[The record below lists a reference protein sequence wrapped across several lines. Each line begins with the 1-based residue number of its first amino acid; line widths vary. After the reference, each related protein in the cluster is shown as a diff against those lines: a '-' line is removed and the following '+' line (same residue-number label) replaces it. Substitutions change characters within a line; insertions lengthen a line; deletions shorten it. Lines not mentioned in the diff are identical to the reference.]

1 MSSIR
6 SWTRPL
12 AVLGL
17 AALTLPGAA
26 LGQAAPTGTLT
37 IGSAQDGVSMDP
49 QMYRHAH
56 SETLQVNMR
65 NRLWISIPPIGELIP
80 QLAESISQ
88 VDDTHYDVKLRQGV
102 HFHNGEEM
110 TADDVVYTFK
120 RLWDPDNKSPRA
132 NMGNMAN
139 IENIEAVDRYTV
151 RWTTKV
157 PFGPPE
163 EAIRGL
169 HVGGQEILPKSVY
182 ENMPL
187 EEAAK
192 GSVVGAGPF
201 QFVEWIPDQRLV
213 MKAFPDYFGGAPGV
227 ETVIWKVVPEESTRV
242 AELLAGSVDL
252 IMNITP
258 DSVEQL
264 KTAGMK
270 LEVVPSQHSRF
281 LQMNVRE
288 GSPFADLEVR
298 KAMNMGIDRKGITEA
313 LYKDLAVPFNQ
324 MAGVAQEGYI
334 EGYDPFPFN
343 PEAARAVLSKVTQPI
358 QLITAGENE
367 LFAEAI
373 AEQLRGYGMNVT
385 TSIQDGAAV
394 EQASDA
400 GTFDLMIFGSSY
412 GGGMFLTGFY
422 NNHFECARMATG
434 KQIRTGYCNEE
445 LDAIVT
451 AARAE
456 VDPVKRNA
464 ASQEVAKKLME
475 EGAPWV
481 NLFGPAQVWAM
492 QPYVNGFVGGAGGL
506 MDISK
511 VTLDK

>member
-1 MSSIR
+1 MSSLY
-6 SWTRPL
+6 SWVRPL
-12 AVLGL
+12 AVAGL
-17 AALTLPGAA
+17 AALALPGVA
-26 LGQAAPTGTLT
+26 LAQSGTLT
-37 IGSAQDGVSMDP
+37 IGSAEDGQSMDP
-49 QMYRHAH
+49 QMYRHAF

-65 NRLWISIPPIGELIP
+65 NRLWISIPPLGQLVP
-80 QLAESISQ
+80 QLAESMTQ

-110 TADDVVYTFK
+110 TSEDVVFTYK
-120 RLWDPDNKSPRA
+120 RLWDPANKSPRA

-139 IENIEAVDRYTV
+139 VENIEAIDRYTV

-157 PFGPPE
+157 PFGPVE
-163 EAIRGL
+163 QAIRDL

-201 QFVEWIPDQRLV
+201 QFVEWIPNQRLV
-213 MKAFPDYFGGAPGV
+213 MKAFPDYFQGPPGV
-227 ETVIWKVVPEESTRV
+227 ETVIWRVIPEESTRV

-252 IMNITP
+252 IGNITP
-258 DSVEQL
+258 DSVDQL
-264 KTAGMK
+264 KAAGMK
-270 LEVVPSQHSRF
+270 FEIVASQHSRY

-298 KAMNMGIDRKGITEA
+298 KAMNKGIDRKTITES

-334 EGYDPFPFN
+334 QGYDPFPFD
-343 PEAARAVLSKVTQPI
+343 PEAARAVLSKVTQPVE
-358 QLITAGENE
+358 LFTNGENE
-367 LFAEAI
+367 LYAEAI
-373 AEQLRGYGMNVT
+373 AEQLRGYGMNVST
-385 TSIQDGAAV
+385 VIQDSAAL
-394 EQASDA
+394 EQKSNE
-400 GTFDLMIFGSSY
+400 GTFDLMLTGNSY
-412 GGGMFLTGFY
+412 GGGGFVTAFY
-422 NNHFECARMATG
+422 NNHFECSRLTTG
-434 KQIRTGYCNEE
+434 KQIRTGFCDESI
-445 LDAIVT
+445 DALVD

-456 VDPVKRNA
+456 TDPAKRGE
-464 ASQEVAKKLME
+464 QAKVIAKRIME

-492 QPYVNGFVGGAGGL
+492 QPYVNGFIGGAGGL